1 MYYLRS
7 YLLSWTRLESL
18 SEIYLLIILKVWFND
33 VRAWMILSEIR
44 ISLFL
49 FQDSIS
55 TEDLLVKIDYCLD
68 CYEQS
73 SD

>member
-1 MYYLRS
+1 
-7 YLLSWTRLESL
+7 
-18 SEIYLLIILKVWFND
+18 
-33 VRAWMILSEIR
+33 MILSEIR

-73 SD
+73 LNQNSSTILTSTTIRSY